1 MKLNHE
7 KGAAPLYF
15 QIENI
20 LKEQIEKGE
29 YAYGDV
35 LPSEKQ
41 LQELFEVSRITVRQA
56 VNTLVNEGY
65 LQSSQGIG
73 TTVIFEKIDE
83 KLNRVISFSEEME
96 QHGIKMETSYCNI
109 TLEKTNKLVAA
120 KLNMK
125 EGEESYKLV
134 RVRSAKTSP
143 IVYSITYLK
152 KNYELP
158 LEPDRYME
166 SLYNFLDT
174 QYGVKIVKGQ
184 DTFEAVL
191 ADKEIGNYL
200 SISIGSPVFKR
211 TRKTTD
217 QHNELV
223 EYTIC
228 YYPGDKYKYSVEL

>member
-20 LKEQIEKGE
+20 IKAQIEKGE

-41 LQELFEVSRITVRQA
+41 LQEIFGVSRITVRQA
-56 VNTLVNEGY
+56 VNSLVNAGY
-65 LQSSQGIG
+65 LQSAQGIG

-83 KLNRVISFSEEME
+83 KLKRVISFSEEME

-109 TLEKTNKLVAA
+109 ILEKVNKSIAA
-120 KLNMK
+120 KLDTK
-125 EGEESYKLV
+125 EGDKAYKLV
-134 RVRSAKTSP
+134 RVRSAKASP

-158 LEPDRYME
+158 LEPERYME
-166 SLYNFLDT
+166 SLYNLLDT

-184 DTFEAVL
+184 DTFEAAL
-191 ADKEIGNYL
+191 ADREVGKYL
-200 SISIGSPVFKR
+200 NISPGSPVFKR
-211 TRKTTD
+211 TRKTFG